1 MNTHQNDGD
10 GLLLVR
16 FKLKQSDTD
25 DFEKWK
31 SEAVDLI
38 ENFKGFIN
46 ITIMNPLKDS
56 DYFHVVIRF
65 DCEENVIAWLH
76 SDTRKKIFNA
86 VDPTW
91 LIERQEVIHNW
102 DIFWYRIFEGTKK
115 WKQWTVTFI
124 AVYPLTLVI
133 PMMVKIMAKVIP
145 LYFFAGIISAL
156 LISGFMIF
164 LVMPFIHNLFKK
176 WLHE

>member
-1 MNTHQNDGD
+1 MNTHQNDND

-16 FKLKQSDTD
+16 FKLKPEHSN

-31 SEAVDLI
+31 AEAIDLI
-38 ENFKGFIN
+38 KTFKGFID
-46 ITIMNPLKDS
+46 ITIMNRLKDS
-56 DYFHVVIRF
+56 DYFHVLIRF
-65 DCEENVIAWLH
+65 DSEENVTAWLH
-76 SDTRKKIFNA
+76 SDTRKKIFDDA
-86 VDPTW
+86 DTT
-91 LIERQEVIHNW
+91 LFTERQEVIHSWN
-102 DIFWYRIFEGTKK
+102 IFWYRIFEGTKK

-124 AVYPLTLVI
+124 AVYPLTLII
-133 PMMVKIMAKVIP
+133 PMMVKMIAKVIP

-156 LISGFMIF
+156 MISGFMIF